1 MSQEKVER
9 RKEQKLNMK
18 KDVKKRKRNA
28 IIVKAV
34 LGVVALLILGWLI
47 YSIDARYTSYRIE
60 HHKTIKAD
68 LGEIVNFKLD

>member
-18 KDVKKRKRNA
+18 KDVKKRKRKA
-28 IIVKAV
+28 VIIKAV
-34 LGVVALLILGWLI
+34 LAVAVVFILGWLV

>member
-18 KDVKKRKRNA
+18 KDVKKRKRKA
-28 IIVKAV
+28 VIVKAV
-34 LGVVALLILGWLI
+34 LAVAVVFILGWLV

>member
-18 KDVKKRKRNA
+18 KDVKKRKRKA
-28 IIVKAV
+28 VIVKVVLAV
-34 LGVVALLILGWLI
+34 VVVFILGWLV